1 MSTTVIGCKLNNGQE
16 LIARAETEEE
26 IELFNNGVS
35 KSINLEFPMVFSLQR
50 TERGFAPTIVPWVMT
65 TSNNKVTLK
74 QEATSTHLYDVS
86 KEIADSYL
94 EQTSGIKISSVL
106 PH

>member
-1 MSTTVIGCKLNNGQE
+1 MSTEVIGVKLNNGQE
-16 LIARAETEEE
+16 LIARAEAEDVV
-26 IELFNNGVS
+26 LFNSGDA
-35 KSINLEFPMVFSLQR
+35 KSIALEFPMVFSLQR
-50 TERGFAPTIVPWVMT
+50 TERGFAPTIVPWAMT
-65 TSNNKVTLK
+65 TSDNKVALK
-74 QEATSTHLYDVS
+74 QEATSTNLYDVS